1 MDSPVGP
8 TGPIPISKGGKIMT
22 YTRVFHTSSVRHI
35 RTKPLRRWQRQTPR
49 VAYPI
54 TITKPNGEVITVAPT
69 RKRVARKV
77 KAPAQ
82 VVAIREQD
90 TRAIALDTKI
100 ALWQKEE
107 RHNLEALGWRVV
119 DGEWVHG

>member
-1 MDSPVGP
+1 
-8 TGPIPISKGGKIMT
+8 MT

-35 RTKPLRRWQRQTPR
+35 RTRPLRKWQRQTPR

-54 TITKPNGEVITVAPT
+54 TITRPNGEVLTVAPT

-82 VVAIREQD
+82 AVVIREQD
-90 TRAIALDTKI
+90 TRAIELDERI
-100 ALWQKEE
+100 ALFQKQGRE
-107 RHNLEALGWRVV
+107 NLGALGWRMV